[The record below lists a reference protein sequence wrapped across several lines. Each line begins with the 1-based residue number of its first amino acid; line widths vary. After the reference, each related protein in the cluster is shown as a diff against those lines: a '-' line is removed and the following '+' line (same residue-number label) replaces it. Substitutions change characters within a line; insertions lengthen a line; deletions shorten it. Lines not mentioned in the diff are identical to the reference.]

1 MKELIEKRLKQLIPP
16 LQQPLFDVVS
26 YSLLSPGKRL
36 RPLTVLHLTTKDSAA
51 PSRYDCA
58 CAIEMLHASSLV
70 HDDLPSMDDDDFRR
84 GRASTHKVYGEAQAI
99 LAADFLM
106 SLPYQVL
113 AQNQDLTTSQ
123 KCALI
128 QTLSSHFNE
137 VVEGQSL
144 DLTRKSSSWEEIEQ
158 IHLKKTAALFV
169 ASFEFAAILNKE
181 PMEKY
186 TEIGKKF
193 GLGYQLLDDLIDNDV
208 DYLPLDIV
216 EKKTIELFDE
226 VAKQFPS
233 LQEMCHLLLSKVCAS

>member
-1 MKELIEKRLKQLIPP
+1 MKKLVEKRLEELIPP
-16 LQQPLFDVVS
+16 LQKPLLDVVS

-36 RPLTVLHLTTKDSAA
+36 RPLTLLHLTTEKSD

-70 HDDLPSMDDDDFRR
+70 HDDLPSMDDDDYRR

-113 AQNQDLTTSQ
+113 AQNSDLTTAQ

-144 DLTRKSSSWEEIEQ
+144 DLTRNSSSWDEIEQ
-158 IHLKKTAALFV
+158 IHLKKTAALYV
-169 ASFEFAAILNKE
+169 ACFEFAAILNQE
-181 PMEKY
+181 PLEKY
-186 TEIGKKF
+186 TEMGKKF
-193 GLGYQLLDDLIDNDV
+193 GLAYQLLDDLIDDDV
-208 DYLPLDIV
+208 DYLPLNEV
-216 EKKTIELFDE
+216 ESMAVKLFDE
-226 VAKQFPS
+226 VATRFPS
-233 LQEMCHLLLSKVCAS
+233 LHEMCHLLLSKVCAS